1 MSLRTPWTSAAIAA
15 LAILVL
21 PYVVSGRGSADGG
34 TRPTYFSATAL
45 AQAGRLIVD
54 GVYTGDQARRG
65 RDQYRKRCILCHLDN
80 GQGRQAEPVIVGQS
94 LEREGDAEAP
104 AIAGEAFLK
113 KWNGQT
119 MKALYE
125 TTSKTM
131 PVGSAGSLS
140 PQEYADVLAYLLELS
155 KVPAGQQELP
165 AAPDQLDRITIG
177 R

>member
-1 MSLRTPWTSAAIAA
+1 MPYRTRRTSAAAAA
-15 LAILVL
+15 LAVFVV
-21 PYVVSGRGSADGG
+21 PYVVSGFRSTASADGG
-34 TRPTYFSATAL
+34 PGATGSAQT
-45 AQAGRLIVD
+45 GRSVAD
-54 GVYTGDQARRG
+54 GVYTGEQARRG
-65 RDQYRKRCILCHLDN
+65 REHYRKRCILCHLDN
-80 GQGRQAEPVIVGQS
+80 GQGRQSEPEIVGQS

-104 AIAGEAFLK
+104 PIAGEVFLK
-113 KWNGQT
+113 KWSGRT
-119 MKALYE
+119 LKTLYD

-155 KVPAGQQELP
+155 KLSAGQQELP